1 VRGLGRRLFDFYW
14 GTGIADDV
22 PALTYYL
29 VLSLAPFA
37 LGLAALEAL
46 LLKGNDAA
54 LRVADQLNRFLPEE
68 IHPDIVRL
76 VLNTRDNSTLLLALA
91 IVAMLWTTSGAIG
104 VLERCESRILA
115 CPRHDVVTG
124 RLRNIGLG
132 AVVALMVVAASA
144 TAPVIGNAADTL
156 DLRGHF
162 PGGLLLAFNVLGS
175 VLAFSVIYRYAPRSR
190 VGWRSAGVG
199 AVPAAIAIQF
209 VPALVGLYV
218 GAAAGYAAVRLFL
231 LLAVVLFGLYA
242 IALVMLVGA
251 GLAVR
256 RELRARGEPLVRPPA
271 PGSPEHFAAE
281 LRRIRKET
289 TGV

>member
-1 VRGLGRRLFDFYW
+1 MRNLGRRLFDFYW

-37 LGLAALEAL
+37 LGLAALEAI

-68 IHPDIVRL
+68 IHPDIDRL

-91 IVAMLWTTSGAIG
+91 IAAMLWTTSGAIG
-104 VLERCESRILA
+104 VLERCESRILD

-132 AVVALMVVAASA
+132 AVIALMVTAAAA

-156 DLRGHF
+156 DLRGHI
-162 PGGLLLAFNVLGS
+162 PGGLLLAFNVIGS
-175 VLAFSVIYRYAPRSR
+175 VAAFSVIYRYAPRSR
-190 VGWRSAGVG
+190 VRWRSAVVG

-242 IALVMLVGA
+242 ISLVMLVGA

-256 RELRARGEPLVRPPA
+256 RELRARGAPVARPPS

-281 LRRIRKET
+281 LRRERKET
-289 TGV
+289 AKV